1 VHGHDEAVLQGLA
14 RFLEKLGLEAIV
26 LREQPNKGLTIIEK
40 FEDSADEVGF
50 AVVLLTPDDVGGI
63 AAQDS
68 QSARARQNV
77 IFELGYFSGKLGRGK
92 CASSEKA
99 SSKFLQTCSG

>member
-1 VHGHDEAVLQGLA
+1 MRLR
-14 RFLEKLGLEAIV
+14 RFRCEAIV
-26 LREQPNKGLTIIEK
+26 LMEQPNKGLTIIEK

-68 QSARARQNV
+68 QSTRARQNV

-92 CASSEKA
+92 VCLLRKGIVEIPSD
-99 SSKFLQTCSG
+99 L